1 MATPQSCR
9 ILIGGGG
16 PAGLETALY
25 LVRRRHELAGQV
37 VALERARHPRPK
49 VCAGGLIPKTLLALA
64 ELGLSLD
71 VPAVN
76 VRRGLARTEVG
87 AADYRDGGVLCT
99 IDRRDE
105 FDAPLARA
113 AREPGLFIVED
124 CRVLDMRSSTT
135 RARGHA

>member
-9 ILIGGGG
+9 VLIAGAG
-16 PAGLETALY
+16 PAGLATALY
-25 LVRRRHELAGQV
+25 LLRRRPELAGQV

-76 VRRGLARTEVG
+76 VRRGLAPPEVG
-87 AADYRDGGVLCT
+87 AVDYRDGGALCT
-99 IDRRDE
+99 TSRPDE
-105 FDAPLARA
+105 FDARL
-113 AREPGLFIVED
+113 
-124 CRVLDMRSSTT
+124 TT
-135 RARGHA
+135 